1 MKLSK
6 FCMQI
11 LSTLPSEEVVYQTM
25 SHSFTAKEL
34 IEGLD
39 SRDEDALTWATSL
52 AQIVVD
58 FLARNKSPKSQFV
71 EFTEAAQ
78 AVDSE
83 IFIRLLEQ
91 LGAQNDKVVFFNGV
105 TKYNRNQMIE
115 EFKNNSAV
123 SLEYACAFLS
133 WTKKLILSTN

>member
-11 LSTLPSEEVVYQTM
+11 LSTLPPEDFVYLTM

-34 IEGLD
+34 IDGLE
-39 SRDEDALTWATSL
+39 SRDEEALTWATSL

-71 EFTEAAQ
+71 EFKEAAQ
-78 AVDSE
+78 AVDSA
-83 IFIRLLEQ
+83 IFIRLFEQ
-91 LGAQNDKVVFFNGV
+91 LAASDDRVVFFNGT
-105 TKYNRNQMIE
+105 TKYNRNQMIA

-133 WTKKLILSTN
+133 WTKKLILSKS

>member
-1 MKLSK
+1 
-6 FCMQI
+6 MQI
-11 LSTLPSEEVVYQTM
+11 LGMLPSEEVVYQTM
-25 SHSFTAKEL
+25 SHSFTAKDL
-34 IEGLD
+34 IDGLER
-39 SRDEDALTWATSL
+39 RDEDALTWATSL

-71 EFTEAAQ
+71 EFKEAAQ
-78 AVDSE
+78 AVDTD

-91 LGAQNDKVVFFNGV
+91 LCALDDKVVFFNGA

-115 EFKNNSAV
+115 EFKNSSAV

-133 WTKKLILSTN
+133 WTKKLILSKS

>member
-11 LSTLPSEEVVYQTM
+11 LGLLPPEEVVYQTM
-25 SHSFTAKEL
+25 SHSFTAKDL
-34 IEGLD
+34 IDGLE

-58 FLARNKSPKSQFV
+58 FLARNKSPKSKFI
-71 EFTEAAQ
+71 EFKEAAQ
-78 AVDSE
+78 AVDSD

-91 LGAQNDKVVFFNGV
+91 LGARDDKVVFFNGV
-105 TKYNRNQMIE
+105 TKYSRNQMIE
-115 EFKNNSAV
+115 AFKNNSEV

-133 WTKKLILSTN
+133 WTKKLILSTS